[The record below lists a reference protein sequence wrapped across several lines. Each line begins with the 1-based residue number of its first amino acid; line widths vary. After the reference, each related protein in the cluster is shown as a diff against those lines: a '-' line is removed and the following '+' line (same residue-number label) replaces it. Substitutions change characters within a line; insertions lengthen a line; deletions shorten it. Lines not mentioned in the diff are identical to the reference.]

1 LTAIFIQGEILRM
14 GKYFGTDGV
23 RGVAN
28 SELTPELAFKLGRFG
43 GYVLTKE
50 HDRPKVLIGR
60 DTRISGHM
68 LEGALVAGLLS
79 IGAEV
84 MRIGV
89 ISTPGVA
96 YLTKALGAQAGVM
109 ISASHNPVA
118 DNGIKFFGP
127 DGYKLSDDQE
137 NEIEQL
143 MDMETDELPRPV
155 GANLGQV
162 NDYFEG
168 GQKYLQY
175 LKQSVDEEFTGL
187 HIALDCAH
195 GATSSLAT
203 HLFAD
208 LDADT
213 STMGA
218 SPNGLNINDGVGST
232 HPEALAEFVKE
243 KGADLGL
250 AFDGDGDRLIAID
263 EKGNIV
269 DGDQIMYICGKFMKE
284 RGQLKQGT
292 VVSTVMSNLGFYKGL
307 EENGVQSVQT
317 AVGDRYVV
325 EEMKKNGYNLGGE
338 QSGHIIFLDY
348 NTTGDGLLT
357 GLQLA
362 NIMKATNKPLSELA
376 AEMKKY
382 PQVLVNIRV
391 TDKHHVTDNEKV
403 KAVIEEVE
411 AEMNGNGRI
420 LVRPSGTE
428 PLVRVMAEAATAEL
442 CQEYVNRIAA
452 VVQEEMGLKE

>member
-1 LTAIFIQGEILRM
+1 M
-14 GKYFGTDGV
+14 GKFFGTDGV

-43 GYVLTKE
+43 GYVLTNSHE
-50 HDRPKVLIGR
+50 RPKILIGR

-84 MRIGV
+84 MRLGV

-96 YLTKALGAQAGVM
+96 YLTRALGAQAGIM

-127 DGYKLSDDQE
+127 DGFKLSDEQE
-137 NEIEQL
+137 LEIEKYL
-143 MDMETDELPRPV
+143 EMEKDDLPRPI
-155 GANLGQV
+155 GEKLGQV

-175 LKQSVDEEFTGL
+175 LKQTIDEDFSGI

-195 GATSSLAT
+195 GATSSLAV

-208 LDADT
+208 LEADI

-232 HPEALAEFVKE
+232 HPEALSAFVLE
-243 KGADLGL
+243 KGADVGL
-250 AFDGDGDRLIAID
+250 AFDGDGDRLIAVD
-263 EKGNIV
+263 ENGNIV
-269 DGDQIMYICGKFMKE
+269 DGDQILYICAKFMSAH
-284 RGQLKQGT
+284 GTLKNDT
-292 VVSTVMSNLGFYKGL
+292 VVSTVMSNLGFYKAL
-307 EENGVQSVQT
+307 ERAGIKSSVT

-338 QSGHIIFLDY
+338 QSGHIIFLDL

-357 GLQLA
+357 GIQLV
-362 NIMKATNKPLSELA
+362 NIMKITGKPLSELA
-376 AEMKKY
+376 KEVEKF
-382 PQVLVNIRV
+382 PQKLVNIKVR
-391 TDKHHVTDNEKV
+391 DKHHVTENEKV
-403 KAVIEEVE
+403 KEVIENVE

-428 PLVRVMAEAATAEL
+428 PLVRIMAEAPSEEL
-442 CQEYVNRIAA
+442 CEAYVNRIAA
-452 VVQEEMGLKE
+452 VVKAEMGE

>member
-1 LTAIFIQGEILRM
+1 MA
-14 GKYFGTDGV
+14 KYFGTDGV

-43 GYVLTKE
+43 GYILTKGT
-50 HDRPKVLIGR
+50 DRPKVLIGR

-79 IGAEV
+79 VGAEV
-84 MRIGV
+84 MRLGV
-89 ISTPGVA
+89 ISTPGVS
-96 YLTKALGAQAGVM
+96 YLTKAMGAQAGVM

-127 DGYKLSDDQE
+127 DGFKLSDDQE
-137 NEIEQL
+137 LEIEQL
-143 MDMETDELPRPV
+143 MDTEIDQLPRPV
-155 GANLGQV
+155 GADLGQV
-162 NDYFEG
+162 TDYFEG
-168 GQKYLQY
+168 GHKYLQY
-175 LKQSVDEEFTGL
+175 LKQTVDEDFSDI

-195 GATSSLAT
+195 GATSALAT
-203 HLFAD
+203 YLFAD
-208 LDADT
+208 LDADL

-232 HPEALAEFVKE
+232 HPESLSKFLKE
-243 KGADLGL
+243 KGADVGL

-263 EKGNIV
+263 ENGNTV
-269 DGDQIMYICGKFMKE
+269 DGDQIMYICAKYMNEHG
-284 RGQLKQGT
+284 RLKHGT
-292 VVSTVMSNLGFYKGL
+292 VVSTVMSNLGFYKALKAHGI
-307 EENGVQSVQT
+307 GSIPT

-357 GLQLA
+357 GVQLV
-362 NIMKATNKPLSELA
+362 NIMKMTKKSLSELA
-376 AEMKKY
+376 GEMKKF
-382 PQVLVNIRV
+382 PQRLVNIRV
-391 TDKHHVTDNEKV
+391 TDKYHVTDNEKV
-403 KAVIEEVE
+403 GAVIADVE
-411 AEMNGNGRI
+411 KEMNGDGRI

-428 PLVRVMAEAATAEL
+428 PLVRVMAEASTLEL
-442 CQEYVNRIAA
+442 CESYVNRIAA
-452 VVQEEMGLKE
+452 VVQTEMGLKEE

>member
-1 LTAIFIQGEILRM
+1 M

-23 RGVAN
+23 RGIAN
-28 SELTPELAFKLGRFG
+28 SELTPELAFKIGRFG
-43 GYVLTKE
+43 GYVLTKDK
-50 HDRPKVLIGR
+50 DRPKVLIGR

-84 MRIGV
+84 MRLGV

-96 YLTKALGAQAGVM
+96 YLTKVLGAQAGVM
-109 ISASHNPVA
+109 ISASHNPVQ

-127 DGYKLSDDQE
+127 DGFKLSDEQE
-137 NEIEQL
+137 QEIEAL
-143 MDMETDELPRPV
+143 LDSEEDTLPRPT
-155 GANLGQV
+155 GKDLGQV

-175 LKQSVDEEFTGL
+175 LKQTVDEDFSGI
-187 HIALDCAH
+187 HVALDCAH

-208 LDADT
+208 LDADV

-218 SPNGLNINDGVGST
+218 SPNGLNINEGVGST
-232 HPEALAEFVKE
+232 HPEALAAFVKE
-243 KGADLGL
+243 KGADVGL
-250 AFDGDGDRLIAID
+250 AFDGDGDRLIAVD
-263 EKGNIV
+263 ENGHIV
-269 DGDQIMYICGKFMKE
+269 DGDQIMYICAKYLNEQG
-284 RGQLKQGT
+284 RLKHQT
-292 VVSTVMSNLGFYKGL
+292 VVSTVMSNLGFYKAL
-307 EENGVQSVQT
+307 EAQGIKSVQT

-357 GLQLA
+357 ALQLV
-362 NIMKATNKPLSELA
+362 NIMKATKKPLSELA
-376 AEMKKY
+376 GEMKKY
-382 PQVLVNIRV
+382 PQKLVNVKV
-391 TDKHHVTDNEKV
+391 TDKHE
-403 KAVIEEVE
+403 AIASEEVQRVIRE
-411 AEMNGNGRI
+411 VEEEMAGNGRI

-428 PLVRVMAEAATAEL
+428 PLVRVMAEAPTNEL
-442 CQEYVNRIAA
+442 CDQYVERIAA
-452 VVQEEMGLKE
+452 VIRERFGAQ

>member
-1 LTAIFIQGEILRM
+1 M

-28 SELTPELAFKLGRFG
+28 SELTPELAYKLGRFG
-43 GYVLTKE
+43 GYVLTKHAE
-50 HDRPKVLIGR
+50 KPKVLIGR

-84 MRIGV
+84 MRLGV

-96 YLTKALGAQAGVM
+96 YLTKALSAEAGVM

-127 DGYKLSDDQE
+127 DGFKLSDEQE
-137 NEIEQL
+137 AEIEALLDLEQ
-143 MDMETDELPRPV
+143 DELPRPV
-155 GANLGQV
+155 GGDLGSV

-168 GQKYLQY
+168 GQKYIQY
-175 LKQSVDEEFTGL
+175 LKQSVDEEFTGV

-195 GATSSLAT
+195 GATSTLAR

-208 LDADT
+208 LDADI

-218 SPNGLNINDGVGST
+218 SPNGLNINEGVGST
-232 HPEALAEFVKE
+232 HPEALAALVLE
-243 KGADLGL
+243 KGANIGL
-250 AFDGDGDRLIAID
+250 AFDGDGDRIIAVD
-263 EKGNIV
+263 ERGQIV
-269 DGDQIMYICGKFMKE
+269 DGDQIMYICAKYLKE
-284 RGQLKQGT
+284 QNRLKHDT
-292 VVSTVMSNLGFYKGL
+292 VVSTVMSNLGFYKAL
-307 EENGVQSVQT
+307 EQQGISSSQT

-325 EEMKKNGYNLGGE
+325 EEMRKGGYNLGGE

-357 GLQLA
+357 GLQLV
-362 NIMKATNKPLSELA
+362 NIMNDTKKTLSELA
-376 AEMKKY
+376 NEMKKY
-382 PQVLVNIRV
+382 PQKLVNVRV
-391 TDKHHVTDNEKV
+391 TDKHAVTANEKV
-403 KAVIEEVE
+403 KVIIEAVE

-428 PLVRVMAEAATAEL
+428 PLVRVMAEAPTSAE
-442 CQEYVNRIAA
+442 CTRYVEQIVA
-452 VVQEEMGLKE
+452 VVQAEMGLND

>member
-1 LTAIFIQGEILRM
+1 M

-28 SELTPELAFKLGRFG
+28 SELTPELAFKIGRCG
-43 GYVLTKE
+43 GYILTKDKE
-50 HDRPKVLIGR
+50 RPKVLIGR

-84 MRIGV
+84 MRLGV

-96 YLTKALGAQAGVM
+96 YLTKALGAQAGIM
-109 ISASHNPVA
+109 ISASHNPVQ

-127 DGYKLSDDQE
+127 DGFKLSDEQE
-137 NEIEQL
+137 QEIEQL
-143 MDMETDELPRPV
+143 LDSAEDTLPRPT
-155 GANLGQV
+155 GKELGQV

-175 LKQSVDEEFTGL
+175 LKQTVDEDFSGL
-187 HIALDCAH
+187 RIALDCAH

-208 LDADT
+208 LEADVL
-213 STMGA
+213 TMGA
-218 SPNGLNINDGVGST
+218 SPNGININDGVGST
-232 HPEALAEFVKE
+232 HPEALAEFVREKE
-243 KGADLGL
+243 ADVGL

-263 EKGNIV
+263 EHGNVV
-269 DGDQIMYICGKFMKE
+269 DGDQIMYICAKFLKE
-284 RGQLKQGT
+284 QGRLKHQT
-292 VVSTVMSNLGFYKGL
+292 VVSTVMSNLGFYKAL
-307 EENGVQSVQT
+307 DEHEIKSVQT

-325 EEMKKNGYNLGGE
+325 EEMKKHGYNLGGE

-357 GLQLA
+357 ALQLV
-362 NIMKATNKPLSELA
+362 NIMKATKKSLSELA
-376 AEMKKY
+376 SEMPKY
-382 PQVLVNIRV
+382 PQLLVNVKV
-391 TDKHHVTDNEKV
+391 TDKHQVMENEKV
-403 KAVIEEVE
+403 KAIIQEVE
-411 AEMNGNGRI
+411 NEMHGNGRI

-428 PLVRVMAEAATAEL
+428 PLVRVMAEAPTKEA
-442 CQEYVNRIAA
+442 CQSYVARI
-452 VVQEEMGLKE
+452 VQVIQAEMGAE

>member
-1 LTAIFIQGEILRM
+1 M

-23 RGVAN
+23 RGIAN

-43 GYVLTKE
+43 GYILTKQQE
-50 HDRPKVLIGR
+50 KPKVLIGR

-84 MRIGV
+84 MRLGV

-96 YLTKALGAQAGVM
+96 YLTRALGAQAGIM
-109 ISASHNPVA
+109 ISASHNPVE

-127 DGYKLSDDQE
+127 DGFKLSDEQE
-137 NEIEQL
+137 LEIEKYL
-143 MDMETDELPRPV
+143 DMEKDELPRPI
-155 GANLGQV
+155 GDKLGQV

-175 LKQSVDEEFTGL
+175 LKQTAEEDFSGI

-208 LDADT
+208 LEADI

-232 HPEALAEFVKE
+232 HPEALAKFVLE
-243 KGADLGL
+243 KGADVGL
-250 AFDGDGDRLIAID
+250 AFDGDGDRLIAVD
-263 EKGNIV
+263 ENGEIV
-269 DGDQIMYICGKFMKE
+269 DGDQIMYICAKYMKE
-284 RGQLKQGT
+284 KGLLKHNM
-292 VVSTVMSNLGFYKGL
+292 VVSTVMSNLGFHKAL
-307 EENGVQSVQT
+307 EKIGIQSKVT
-317 AVGDRYVV
+317 PVGDRYVV

-338 QSGHIIFLDY
+338 QSGHIIFLDL

-357 GLQLA
+357 GIQLV
-362 NIMKATNKPLSELA
+362 NIMKVTGKPLSELA
-376 AEMKKY
+376 KEVEKY
-382 PQVLVNIRV
+382 PQKLVNVKVRDKNRV
-391 TDKHHVTDNEKV
+391 TENEKV
-403 KAVIEEVE
+403 KEVIEEVE
-411 AEMNGNGRI
+411 KEMDGNGRI

-428 PLVRVMAEAATAEL
+428 PVVRIMAEAPSEEL
-442 CQEYVNRIAA
+442 CEAYVNRIAA
-452 VVQEEMGLKE
+452 VVKAELGVE